1 MKPVCEVMVQY
12 VFPSMRAVISR
23 ELIFEYKLNQ
33 NEVASLLG
41 VSQPAVS
48 QYLRQLRG
56 DKKTLIENVHIS
68 KEVKKLC
75 KKIHDEKITR
85 VELIG
90 EFCKICRVMTSKG
103 LVCKMH
109 KNIYNLKDCNACKK
123 GICQG

>member
-12 VFPSMRAVISR
+12 IFPSMRAVISR

-33 NEVASLLG
+33 NEVARLLG

-56 DKKTLIENVHIS
+56 DKKTLLENSQVS

-75 KKIHDEKITR
+75 KKIHDEKINR
-85 VELIG
+85 VELMG
-90 EFCKICRVMTSKG
+90 EFCKLCKLMTSKG
-103 LVCKMH
+103 LVCNMH
-109 KNIYNLKDCNACKK
+109 NNIYNLKDCTLCKK
-123 GICQG
+123 GVC